1 MLGQEDE
8 GEVCGEQLGGGEAG
22 GVAVDDYLDTG
33 DYFCSGVRGGELKFQ
48 YHVIFFDG
56 KGNGWSM
63 STELG
68 RRFERMV
75 EEFSSKRLCHVHRGR
90 RSSRE
95 ED

>member
-33 DYFCSGVRGGELKFQ
+33 DYFWSGVRGGELKFQ

-56 KGNGWSM
+56 KGKGWSL
-63 STELG
+63 STEQGLVAG
-68 RRFERMV
+68 
-75 EEFSSKRLCHVHRGR
+75 EEV
-90 RSSRE
+90 RE
-95 ED
+95 DGGEVQ